1 MYERYNSKLHIV
13 SKTGKLMK
21 KESLNKLL
29 SYRSIGRLVLIVSFA
44 STLAA
49 CAHQRHTGQANDYLQ
64 QGRYELAVR
73 EYQQALKLKSSNI
86 DNRQR
91 MKIAQAE
98 LDRWLAKVRA
108 GADQAYDHQ
117 QLAKALLLYGKI
129 VQLQSDPQSLG
140 RYQQLLDQLTL
151 LLYGKIVQLQSDPQ
165 SLGRYQQLLDQLT
178 RQHAL
183 KVNLHYDPLLMGV
196 NFADNLQGIDIQA
209 GQNAVDIVIALTDYQ
224 STNDYLESV
233 QSQEYLSGIETLVNP
248 NYLYTQNR
256 IGENRVQVKKLRKKL
271 KRYQSR
277 KRSLN
282 AAIERVQLT
291 ITQHTS
297 ALASENLQPD
307 KYARLERAL
316 GKALQSKVGFVAKRE
331 ENQRALDKYQ
341 RRYHHAEH
349 DLNEA
354 YERLADLPPTVDQ
367 EVFDVYSY
375 MLGTLRQSMSVDVLI
390 EQQGRRHIQTAMF
403 SRSDS
408 EHSGHPAIG
417 LSDKDAIELSSRQM
431 RAEANKSAAT
441 LARIYLQE
449 QRDAHRHILALKRQR
464 ETHPAEQLE
473 LAVGYLLAGDQ
484 SRDATLESE
493 VRLYL
498 SREYGVAGEFP
509 VHHLLNLY
517 KPAQ

>member
-29 SYRSIGRLVLIVSFA
+29 SYRLIGRLVLIVSFA

-117 QLAKALLLYGKI
+117 QLAKA
-129 VQLQSDPQSLG
+129 
-140 RYQQLLDQLTL
+140 L

-271 KRYQSR
+271 KRHQSR

>member
-98 LDRWLAKVRA
+98 LDRWLAKVRV

-117 QLAKALLLYGKI
+117 QLAKA
-129 VQLQSDPQSLG
+129 
-140 RYQQLLDQLTL
+140 L

>member
-29 SYRSIGRLVLIVSFA
+29 SYRLIGRLVLIVSFA

-117 QLAKALLLYGKI
+117 QLAKA
-129 VQLQSDPQSLG
+129 
-140 RYQQLLDQLTL
+140 L

>member
-117 QLAKALLLYGKI
+117 QLAKA
-129 VQLQSDPQSLG
+129 
-140 RYQQLLDQLTL
+140 L